1 MAGKY
6 EIYKDRGGKHRFR
19 LKASN
24 GQIILASQGYSAKT
38 GCKNGVA
45 SVKKNGRYAKQFERC
60 TSRNG
65 KPYFLLKAKNGQVI
79 CKSEMY
85 NTERAMEN
93 GIASV
98 RKNAP
103 GGAIVEV

>member
-1 MAGKY
+1 MAGKF

-38 GCKNGVA
+38 GCKNGIA
-45 SVKKNGRYAKQFERC
+45 SVKKNGKLAKQYERC
-60 TSRNG
+60 TARNG

-103 GGAIVEV
+103 GGAVVEV

>member
-1 MAGKY
+1 MAGKF
-6 EIYKDRGGKHRFR
+6 EIFKDRAGKHRFR
-19 LKASN
+19 LKATN

-38 GCKNGVA
+38 GCKNGIA
-45 SVKKNGRYAKQFERC
+45 SVKKNSRAAKQFERC
-60 TSRNG
+60 AARNG
-65 KPYFLLKAKNGQVI
+65 KPYFLLKARNGQVI

-85 NTERAMEN
+85 NTEKAMEN

-103 GGAIVEV
+103 GAKIVEE